1 MKQAVSLLLV
11 LPAVFAG
18 LAAAQ
23 APAPQDIRQV
33 QIQVLISETNERGA
47 RDVGANLKYTR
58 FVRGEE
64 QSGSLQEV
72 QSQVLDPTR
81 IFESVTLPAP
91 DQTVFQPPLR
101 PDEDGKPATSI
112 QSRAGFGLTASVI
125 SPGYGTIESYFR
137 AAETTNDV
145 SLVSKPEILV
155 VDQGAATIKAG
166 SQIPF
171 QSVTYDAY
179 GRAQLSIAFQDVG
192 VNMVI
197 VPKILPDNS
206 VELNLQQ
213 LDVSEVARIENIR
226 SLDLPV
232 FSKRSQTGVVN
243 VPNGQTLVVGGLS
256 TRVLRKS
263 ERRVPIV
270 GAVPLLG
277 VPFRLRRSE
286 AEFSHLLIFVTPTV
300 VNLRDMNEDVVNT
313 MHFWRER
320 GGEYSN
326 TTEIER
332 ELGAM
337 NENL

>member
-1 MKQAVSLLLV
+1 MRRSFSLSFALLTT
-11 LPAVFAG
+11 
-18 LAAAQ
+18 LAAVTTAQ

-47 RDVGANLKYTR
+47 RNVGANLKYTR

-64 QSGSLQEV
+64 QSGSLQQI
-72 QSQVLDPTR
+72 QSLVLDPTSS
-81 IFESVTLPAP
+81 FEGVTLPVP
-91 DQTVFQPPLR
+91 DQTVFPPPIR
-101 PDEDGKPATSI
+101 PDDDNNLATGI
-112 QSRAGFGLTASVI
+112 KTRAGFGLTASVI

-145 SLVSKPEILV
+145 SLISKPEVVV
-155 VDQGAATIKAG
+155 VDQSAATIKAG
-166 SQIPF
+166 SQIPY
-171 QSVTYDAY
+171 QSVTYDTL
-179 GRAQLSIAFQDVG
+179 GRAQLSIMFQDVG

-197 VPKILPDNS
+197 VPKILPDNT
-206 VELNLQQ
+206 VELSLQQ
-213 LDVSEVARIENIR
+213 LDVSEVARIESIR

-243 VPNGQTLVVGGLS
+243 VPDGQTLVVGGLS

-263 ERRVPIV
+263 ERRVPLI

-277 VPFRLRRSE
+277 VPFRLRNSE

-300 VNLRDMNEDVVNT
+300 VNLRDMNEDVVNA

-320 GGEYSN
+320 GGEYKH
-326 TTEIER
+326 TEEIER

-337 NENL
+337 DSNL